1 MHLDHVR
8 DGRAPAVYQNP
19 QEFFE
24 RTFLTQNLRG
34 LASQVVQRLSGA
46 HADSARRA
54 DELREPIAK
63 ERPGHAVLRLP
74 AQFVRGR
81 PWSRQCRAGCID
93 SCLASVPASAIQER
107 ARADVQKV
115 FSAGNGVERVYFPE
129 KSNQIPDRAAL
140 SEEARKLLAWK
151 DIESDSSGLKLDEAQ
166 HRLLVENVKRAERD
180 LRETVWRS
188 NKNVF
193 LLAEDN
199 TFRRIG
205 LGLVHSSAAASLV
218 ELIVAR
224 LKQEDLVSEGVSP
237 NCLTR
242 YWPRR

>member
-1 MHLDHVR
+1 M
-8 DGRAPAVYQNP
+8 
-19 QEFFE
+19 
-24 RTFLTQNLRG
+24 
-34 LASQVVQRLSGA
+34 
-46 HADSARRA
+46 
-54 DELREPIAK
+54 
-63 ERPGHAVLRLP
+63 
-74 AQFVRGR
+74 
-81 PWSRQCRAGCID
+81 
-93 SCLASVPASAIQER
+93 
-107 ARADVQKV
+107 QKV